1 MPSQV
6 VKIGSTVGLHARPAK
21 LLAQAAKQ
29 SGLTVTIGRPGDA
42 PVNAASLLSIMAIGA
57 KFGEDVEICVAD
69 NDQANTVLAALVDI
83 VATNH
88 DE

>member
-6 VKIGSTVGLHARPAK
+6 VTIGSTVGLHARPAK
-21 LLAQAAKQ
+21 LLATAAKAA
-29 SGLTVTIGRPGDA
+29 GVAVTIGRPGESA
-42 PVNAASLLSIMAIGA
+42 VNAASLLSIMAMGA
-57 KFGEDVEICVAD
+57 KCGESVEISVAEGD
-69 NDQANTVLAALVDI
+69 GADLVLAALVEL